1 MMKFALP
8 LSGMLAMGLSGIAPV
23 FAQSGDVADGFEQRV
38 VRLERL
44 IENQV
49 FKEMSERLEDIQRE
63 LAELRGQ
70 QEIHEHRIKR
80 LVDRQRELYMDLD
93 RRLAVLERGGA
104 MVEPEPAGPDEA
116 TDPGA
121 ESSSQ
126 ASSGQTGS
134 GDASGAGRG
143 PSPADA
149 AVEQA
154 AYEKAFNLLTEGRYE
169 QARREFSQFLADH
182 PQGNHSGNAQ
192 YWLAE
197 SYYLSRDFDRALQ
210 EFQKVF
216 DQYPGNAKVSRAKL
230 KIGFVHFERGDWT
243 AARQA
248 LEEVTRQYP
257 GTAPA
262 RLAQQRLAEMKKEN
276 R

>member
-1 MMKFALP
+1 MMKFP
-8 LSGMLAMGLSGIAPV
+8 LFVAVGLIAGLSGIVPA
-23 FAQSGDVADGFEQRV
+23 FAQSGGSAGDLEKRV

-49 FKEMSERLEDIQRE
+49 FKEMLERLEDVQRE

-70 QEIHEHRIKR
+70 QEMHDHKIRR

-104 MVEPEPAGPDEA
+104 VVETAPTGSDGGGDSAAAP
-116 TDPGA
+116 
-121 ESSSQ
+121 SSP
-126 ASSGQTGS
+126 TGS
-134 GDASGAGRG
+134 GDAAAAGEGRTL
-143 PSPADA
+143 SPADA
-149 AVEQA
+149 AAEQA

-169 QARREFSQFLADH
+169 QARQAFSQFLAAY

-210 EFQKVF
+210 EFRKVF
-216 DQYPGNAKVSRAKL
+216 DQYPGNPKVSRAKL
-230 KIGFVHFERGDWT
+230 KIGFVHFERGDWV
-243 AARQA
+243 AARRA
-248 LEEVTRQYP
+248 LEGVTRQYP